1 MRKTIVLG
9 LLAGLFWASC
19 SPSELS
25 TEEYFKYLVDRENG
39 LYQTKRINQFAVTA
53 RYLPAEYWVY
63 RDYQAAELEK
73 INIDSLKEAYKG
85 NLTFMLQI
93 APNKAAGH
101 EFDVMTQTVS
111 SEKAYKQQAFQ
122 LNFLMQEHLK
132 LKVQGEE
139 YKPVLVELENTYE
152 LTPHRN
158 FIVTYGLDKDILE
171 EPFGR
176 LDFIFHDK
184 IFGTGIHHFL
194 FEQTSITQT
203 PSIKL

>member
-1 MRKTIVLG
+1 MIRKILWG
-9 LLAGLFWASC
+9 LLAGLYLAAC

-25 TEEYFKYLVDRENG
+25 IEEYFQYLVDAGNG
-39 LYQTKRINQFAVTA
+39 LYKSKKINQFAITA
-53 RYLPAEYWVY
+53 RYLPTEYWIY
-63 RDYQAAELEK
+63 RDYQSAGLEEVDV
-73 INIDSLKEAYKG
+73 DSLKKAYQG
-85 NLTFMLQI
+85 NITFMLQI
-93 APNKAAGH
+93 APNKAEGH

-111 SEKAYKQQAFQ
+111 SENAYKQQAFH
-122 LNFLMQEHLK
+122 LNFLMQENLK
-132 LKVQGEE
+132 LEVMGKE

-158 FIVTYGLDKDILE
+158 FIVTYGLDKDILKQ
-171 EPFGR
+171 PFDT

-194 FEQTSITQT
+194 FEQNSITQT